1 MRFRDFFRS
10 PFNRGEP
17 KEKDDQTQ
25 TPEKQPQSPQPPDQ
39 TAPGSSPQAA
49 AGEQLPP
56 VPAGPVTALALP
68 PDHPMILLW
77 SIYSNGNQGAP
88 PPEPLLDLAPALR
101 PVAGQ
106 DSSAPAVLRED
117 ELERELTNL
126 EDFVSR
132 TSRQLLARQVT
143 DDEENG
149 HSPDLDASVNV
160 FLTAR
165 DMTAWLLIYPPCGQ
179 GAHVTR
185 EMLEEALNRA
195 RVCFGVDSALLE
207 CLPGATERYF
217 TLFLAARGQPPE
229 DGLDGTVEDMFSRN
243 PTRTLTE
250 DEAGRVDFAALELFQ
265 NAKKGDVI
273 CHIVPPT
280 KGTDG
285 KTVLGKVSSARP
297 GAAAQVPK
305 GRNTELAPN
314 GEDLIATCDG
324 HVEFS
329 GRNFL
334 VKSILE
340 INGNVDYSTGNISAL
355 GDVRIRGDLCS
366 GFTVRA
372 TGNVTVDGVVEAGT
386 VEAGGDLIVR
396 KGVQGNGQAV
406 LRAYRSIYAKY
417 LENSSAYARENIEA
431 ECVINCSVYSDG
443 KITIRSGRGAI
454 IGGQVHAADVIS
466 ASIIGARSELQTQL
480 FLGGRPCENFE
491 RESLL
496 REVQNLTE
504 ELEKTS
510 RQPDSPTK
518 KQRMAKMRVQISAD
532 KMKLQQFDKEMEKLT
547 DDPNARKGRMEC
559 GIVYPGA
566 EITIDGA
573 FLRVA
578 HETQMC
584 TATLYKGEV
593 VLI

>member
-1 MRFRDFFRS
+1 MRFRDFIRAT
-10 PFNRGEP
+10 FNRGDSKSEDNSAQTSESPSPAETTAAAEEP
-17 KEKDDQTQ
+17 QA
-25 TPEKQPQSPQPPDQ
+25 QPPIP
-39 TAPGSSPQAA
+39 T
-49 AGEQLPP
+49 
-56 VPAGPVTALALP
+56 GPVTALTLP
-68 PDHPMILLW
+68 PDHPMVLLW
-77 SIYSNGNQGAP
+77 SMYAHEHEGAA
-88 PPEPLLDLAPALR
+88 PPEPRLDLAPALR
-101 PVAGQ
+101 PAVGQ
-106 DSSAPAVLRED
+106 APNAPQVLRED

-126 EDFVSR
+126 EEFATR
-132 TSRQLLARQVT
+132 TAKQYLTRQMAVN
-143 DDEENG
+143 EETG
-149 HSPDLDASVNV
+149 KPPDLDASVNV
-160 FLTAR
+160 FVTAR
-165 DMTAWLLIYPPCGQ
+165 DLTAWLLVYPPCGQ
-179 GAHVTR
+179 GAEVNR
-185 EMLEEALNRA
+185 EMLEEALTQA
-195 RVCFGVDSALLE
+195 RVSYGIDAALLE
-207 CLPGATERYF
+207 CVPGATERYF
-217 TLFLAARGQPPE
+217 QLYLAARGQPP
-229 DGLDGTVEDMFSRN
+229 LDGENGRIEDMFSRE

-285 KTVLGKVSSARP
+285 MTVLGKVSSARP
-297 GAAAQVPK
+297 GVAAQVPK

-334 VKSILE
+334 VKSVLE
-340 INGNVDYSTGNISAL
+340 VNGNVDFSTGNISAL

-372 TGNVTVDGVVEAGT
+372 TGNITVDGVVEAGT
-386 VEAGGDLIVR
+386 VEAGGDLVVR

-406 LRAYRSIYAKY
+406 LRAHRSIFAKY
-417 LENSSAYARENIEA
+417 LENSSAYAGENLEA
-431 ECVINCSVYSDG
+431 ECVINCSIYSDG
-443 KITIRSGRGAI
+443 KVTIRSGRGAI
-454 IGGQVHAADVIS
+454 IGGHVHAADLVS
-466 ASIIGARSELQTQL
+466 ASIIGARSELTTQIS
-480 FLGGRPCENFE
+480 LGGRPCETFE

-496 REVQNLTE
+496 REIENLTD

-518 KQRMAKMRVQISAD
+518 SQRMAKMRVQISAN
-532 KMKLQQFDKEMEKLT
+532 KLKLQQFDKELEKMA

-573 FLRVA
+573 MLRVS

-584 TATLYKGEV
+584 TASLYKGEV